1 RGRMSDHP
9 ALELAT
15 LALGQTAPDPEALV
29 VLEGVLQAFGAH
41 LAGDAHLLG
50 LTGGAALL
58 GEERLRVGLRA
69 QRALLP
75 GQLGLVGV
83 LPGDV
88 EQGQLC
94 TRVVVD
100 PVLVHRH
107 RSFHCCV
114 DHRCV
119 DHRRLVGPKVHR
131 CSYGPSSG
139 VGASPCTSRPSPMPI
154 VPVSTPREA
163 PVSAV
168 PPPAQAAPDVPR
180 TPLAGVTVLPVTGLA
195 EIREGDD
202 LAVLLAEALAPL
214 APQDGD
220 VLCVSTKIVS
230 KALGLRVP
238 AERRDRAVADLAV
251 RTVARRLHTR
261 VVTSGVQIP
270 SAPGMAAGGAD
281 SSNAPQGP

>member
-1 RGRMSDHP
+1 HRERMSDHP

-29 VLEGVLQAFGAH
+29 VLEGVFEALGPH

-58 GEERLRVGLRA
+58 REERLRIGLRA

-100 PVLVHRH
+100 TVLVHRH

-139 VGASPCTSRPSPMPI
+139 VGASPCTSRPSPRPSC
-154 VPVSTPREA
+154 PTQRPRR
-163 PVSAV
+163 P
-168 PPPAQAAPDVPR
+168 PCPLPHHLRRPPLTRPGRRPPAWPCSPSPASARSARALTWPACWRRRWRPSHRRTATCCACPPR
-180 TPLAGVTVLPVTGLA
+180 SSPRHRGCASRPSSATGPSRTSRCARSPAGCTPAW
-195 EIREGDD
+195 
-202 LAVLLAEALAPL
+202 
-214 APQDGD
+214 
-220 VLCVSTKIVS
+220 
-230 KALGLRVP
+230 
-238 AERRDRAVADLAV
+238 
-251 RTVARRLHTR
+251 
-261 VVTSGVQIP
+261 
-270 SAPGMAAGGAD
+270 
-281 SSNAPQGP
+281 